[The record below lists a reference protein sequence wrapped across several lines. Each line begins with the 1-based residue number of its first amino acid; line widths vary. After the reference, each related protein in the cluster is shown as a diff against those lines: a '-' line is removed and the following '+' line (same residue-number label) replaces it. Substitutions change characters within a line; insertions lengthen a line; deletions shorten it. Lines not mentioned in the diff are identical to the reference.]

1 LKLTKE
7 KSILIIAPS
16 LIAESISLK
25 LTSLNN
31 DLNISLDRNDP
42 KVDPDLIIWNILNYE
57 SEDLIRLEL
66 IRIKEK
72 WSDSKILVI
81 FSNEFENGDSPLPSL
96 NCEGII
102 LNPQVEKV
110 LESINIILDGGRVFD
125 LNTKYPPEIKSKK
138 ELSFNKK
145 ILSSGLKQ
153 IDNEINNIFSYLNS
167 EKTPKVYKFILKGRL
182 RELITAK
189 SLLIFL
195 WGNTLDDNS
204 NNVFSDISNSDIDIK
219 NKDDTIFIKNKNSLY
234 IWEIIFGRLLKK
246 INSVN
251 IDLDLKNPNLILTG
265 LKKEYINKLISN
277 ILIELNKLIK
287 NINEIHDYDFNEEE
301 FSSLI
306 NDLKKNALINL
317 EDSYF
322 RVKKDNNLISLSKF
336 LSENIQII
344 EDDSESHNVEFFLKP
359 IIKNEPLNYEERI
372 LPLYETESFKLIE
385 EIISNWAIRISNNIA
400 SEIFNL
406 CSDFPELRVNL
417 INNNLLSTRNFERF
431 RNNINNYN
439 RWHNNIEMPINF
451 YESKRE
457 YIDIIDNKFIRNYK
471 NENRENDLRHLDWFQ
486 RQVTFIIEI
495 RDALTPQFEI
505 MIRYIGDFVVTILT
519 KIVGK
524 SIGLIGKGILQ
535 GLGRT
540 NSK

>member
-1 LKLTKE
+1 MKTTKE

-25 LTSLNN
+25 LTSLDN

-42 KVDPDLIIWNILNYE
+42 KVNPDLIIWNILNYE

-66 IRIKEK
+66 IKIKEK
-72 WSDSKILVI
+72 WSESKILII
-81 FSNEFENGDSPLPSL
+81 FSSEFIKEEDTPLPNL

-110 LESINIILDGGRVFD
+110 LESINIILEGGRVFD
-125 LNTKYPPEIKSKK
+125 LNAKYLAKIKTKK
-138 ELSFNKK
+138 EFTFNQK
-145 ILSSGLKQ
+145 ILTSGLKQ
-153 IDNEINNIFSYLNS
+153 IDSEINNIFSYLNYD
-167 EKTPKVYKFILKGRL
+167 KTPKIYKFILKGRL

-195 WGNTLDDNS
+195 WGNTIEMNS
-204 NNVFSDISNSDIDIK
+204 NNVFSDSTKSDLK
-219 NKDDTIFIKNKNSLY
+219 NKDNTIFIKNKNSLD
-234 IWEIIFGRLLKK
+234 IWEIIYSRLLKK
-246 INSVN
+246 YSSIK
-251 IDLDLKNPNLILTG
+251 IEIDLKNPDLILTG
-265 LKKEYINKLISN
+265 LKKEYINKLLTN
-277 ILIELNKLIK
+277 ILSELNKLITNLK
-287 NINEIHDYDFNEEE
+287 DNSFENFEEEE
-301 FSSLI
+301 FISLI
-306 NDLKKNALINL
+306 SELKKNTLINI

-322 RVKKDNNLISLSKF
+322 RVKKDNDLISLSKF
-336 LSENIQII
+336 LSDNIQTI
-344 EDDSESHNVEFFLKP
+344 EDDSESHRVELFFKP
-359 IIKNEPLNYEERI
+359 IINNEPLSFEGRI

-385 EIISNWAIRISNNIA
+385 EIISNWAIRICNNLA

-406 CSDFPELRVNL
+406 CSEYPELRANL
-417 INNNLLSTRNFERF
+417 INNKLLSTRNFERF

-439 RWHNNIEMPINF
+439 RWHNNIRMPINF

-457 YIDIIDNKFIRNYK
+457 YIDIMDNKLIRYYR
-471 NENRENDLRHLDWFQ
+471 NENREKDLRKLEWFQ
-486 RQVTFIIEI
+486 RQVTLIIEI
-495 RDALTPQFEI
+495 RDAVAPQLEI
-505 MIRYIGDFVVTILT
+505 IVRYIGDFVVTILT

-535 GLGRT
+535 GLGRA